1 MVQRTELPVTR
12 PTTRRASNPNHLAR
26 TQVEFMGTCGRFSQS
41 LGLSRSWGTI
51 FGLLYL
57 SPVEIGLQEIAD
69 LAEISKG
76 SASQGT
82 RQLLAMGLIR
92 KKWMREEKRD
102 FFEAVPNPEEALK
115 NLYQNILK
123 SRLENSQD
131 KMQEFTQTLETEK
144 SELTPKEVN
153 HIRIQ
158 LKKLD
163 QLRKKI
169 KNLMQ
174 AAEVLL

>member
-1 MVQRTELPVTR
+1 
-12 PTTRRASNPNHLAR
+12 
-26 TQVEFMGTCGRFSQS
+26 
-41 LGLSRSWGTI
+41 
-51 FGLLYL
+51 
-57 SPVEIGLQEIAD
+57 
-69 LAEISKG
+69 
-76 SASQGT
+76 
-82 RQLLAMGLIR
+82 
-92 KKWMREEKRD
+92 MREEKRD